1 MKVPGFLRKAES
13 TGNEVDIPL
22 TRGRLGL
29 VELLKRT
36 FKEVGEDHLGA
47 FAGNLT
53 YKGLFA
59 LFPFFVFL
67 LSLLGLF
74 GATGLVTD
82 LVDRLSTVL
91 PASATE
97 FISKQ
102 LLGIAQN
109 EAQSAFTFGAIVSI
123 LLALWGVSGA
133 FRSVMEAMNV
143 VYEVEE
149 GRPFWK
155 KYAISIFISLS
166 VALLLIT
173 ALVLIVFGL
182 DIGRTVADVVGLG
195 AVFEV
200 LWSVLQWPVLLVF
213 VLLAF
218 ALVYYFA
225 PDVEQRFRWVSP
237 GAIAAVVLWLLF
249 SLAFSFYVNTI
260 GGESFSSYG
269 ALASVAIFMLYLYY
283 TAFIVLVG
291 AEMNQVIEEH
301 IPEGKSEGEKS
312 ANGGAGSNGGSDENA
327 RTGRRR

>member
-1 MKVPGFLRKAES
+1 MKIPGFVRRAER
-13 TGNEVDIPL
+13 TGNQVDVPL

-36 FKEVGEDHLGA
+36 LKEVGDDHLGA

-82 LVDRLSTVL
+82 LVDRLSTTL
-91 PASATE
+91 PQSATE
-97 FISKQ
+97 FLRDQ
-102 LLGIAQN
+102 LLTVAESN
-109 EAQSAFTFGAIVSI
+109 AESALGFGAVVSI

-133 FRSVMEAMNV
+133 FRSFMEAMNV

-149 GRPFWK
+149 ARPAWK
-155 KYAISIFISLS
+155 KYAISILISLS
-166 VALLLIT
+166 VALLLIS
-173 ALVLIVFGL
+173 ALVLVVFGL
-182 DIGRTVADVVGLG
+182 DIGRAVADVVGLG
-195 AVFEV
+195 DAFAV
-200 LWSVLQWPVLLVF
+200 LWGVLQWPVLLAF

-237 GAIAAVVLWLLF
+237 GAVAAVVLWLVF
-249 SLAFSFYVNTI
+249 SLAFSLYVNTV
-260 GGESFSSYG
+260 GGDSFGSYG

-283 TAFIVLVG
+283 TAFIVLIG

-301 IPEGKSEGEKS
+301 IPEGKNEGEKTLKEGPK
-312 ANGGAGSNGGSDENA
+312 NVGAGRFS
-327 RTGRRR
+327 

>member
-1 MKVPGFLRKAES
+1 VKVPGFLRKAES
-13 TGNEVDIPL
+13 TGNEVDVPL

-29 VELLKRT
+29 IELLKRT
-36 FKEVGEDHLGA
+36 FKEVGDDHLAA

-91 PASATE
+91 PGSATQ
-97 FISKQ
+97 FINDQ
-102 LLGIAQN
+102 LLGIARN

-149 GRPFWK
+149 ERPFWK

-182 DIGRTVADVVGLG
+182 DIGRAIADVVGLG

-200 LWSVLQWPVLLVF
+200 LWSVLQWPVLLLF

-260 GGESFSSYG
+260 GGDSFSSYG

-301 IPEGKSEGEKS
+301 IPEGKNEGEKTT
-312 ANGGAGSNGGSDENA
+312 NGGADSNGGSSENVRA
-327 RTGRRR
+327 ERRQ